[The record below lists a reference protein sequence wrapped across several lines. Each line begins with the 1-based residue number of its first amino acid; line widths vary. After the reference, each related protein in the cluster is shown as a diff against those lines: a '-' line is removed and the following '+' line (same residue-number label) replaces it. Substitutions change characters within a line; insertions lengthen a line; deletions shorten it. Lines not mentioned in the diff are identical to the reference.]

1 MIDWDAVKTWT
12 VLVVEDE
19 RDNADV
25 IAGMMQYYGALVT
38 QVDNGQAGLEALQN
52 FTPTLI
58 LLDLA
63 MPTMDG
69 WEMLKALRT
78 DPDKRHI
85 PVVALTAH
93 AMHGDKERALAA
105 GFDGYLTKP
114 ISVRSLIADLRATM
128 EQTAQQRAVAAQAP
142 EADAPAPGQSPNQI
156 LTLAEQPDQPVQPAQ
171 VQEQKKS

>member
-25 IAGMMQYYGALVT
+25 IAGMMQYYGASVT
-38 QVDNGQAGLEALQN
+38 QADNGQAGLEALQG

-78 DPDKRHI
+78 DPDKQHI
-85 PVVALTAH
+85 PVIALTAH
-93 AMHGDKERALAA
+93 AMSGDKERALAA
-105 GFDGYLTKP
+105 GFDGYLSKP
-114 ISVRSLIADLRATM
+114 ISVRSLLNDLRATV
-128 EQTAQQRAVAAQAP
+128 EQTAQQRAMDSQT
-142 EADAPAPGQSPNQI
+142 PAPGQNPNQF
-156 LTLAEQPDQPVQPAQ
+156 LPLADQPDQPAKPAQ